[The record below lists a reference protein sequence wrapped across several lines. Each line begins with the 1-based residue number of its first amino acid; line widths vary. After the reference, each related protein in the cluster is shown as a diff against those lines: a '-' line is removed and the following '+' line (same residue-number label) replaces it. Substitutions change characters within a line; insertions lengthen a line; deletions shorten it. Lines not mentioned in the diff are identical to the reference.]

1 MTTAQSGMFTL
12 KEINRTKI
20 LQDVIDRNLRPGQAA
35 EMLGITPRHCS
46 RLISR
51 YRQSGPLGVTNRSR
65 GRLGNRRLPETLTER
80 VLHIIRENYVDF
92 GPTLAREKLEETHGL
107 ILGKETV
114 RRLMIKAGLWVPRSK
129 RAPRIQQ
136 PRYRRACTGELVQ
149 IDGCN
154 HH

>member
-1 MTTAQSGMFTL
+1 MTTAQPGMFTL

-51 YRQSGPLGVTNRSR
+51 YRQSGPLGMTNRSR
-65 GRLGNRRLPETLTER
+65 GRPGNRRLPETLTER

-92 GPTLAREKLEETHGL
+92 GPTLAREKLE
-107 ILGKETV
+107 
-114 RRLMIKAGLWVPRSK
+114 
-129 RAPRIQQ
+129 
-136 PRYRRACTGELVQ
+136 
-149 IDGCN
+149 
-154 HH
+154 